1 MNIKDWADSDRP
13 REKMI
18 AQGKGAL
25 TDAELLAILI
35 GSGSANESAVA
46 LSQRLLASVNH
57 SLTALGKQTLQQ
69 LMSFKGIGE
78 AKAITILAATEI
90 GRRRAAETPE
100 PLPKIGSASNV
111 FSLMQPLIG
120 DLPHEEFWVLYLN
133 NAHRVVHK
141 ARISA
146 GGITH
151 TTVDMRLLFRIALE
165 QGATCILPV
174 HNHPTGIT
182 TPSKEDVEI
191 TQQIKIAGKTLDI
204 QLLDHVIVG
213 EHQYTSL
220 LEEGLI

>member
-165 QGATCILPV
+165 QRATCILPV

-191 TQQIKIAGKTLDI
+191 TQQIKTAGKTLDI